1 MLWSGRCTLH
11 YSELVVES
19 LRCAQLSSYR
29 ELHRHMT
36 RLPEAVLQAWED
48 RNGPIV
54 LTTVDQD
61 GTPNAIYA
69 TCVRR
74 IDDEHLTVAD
84 NFFSKTQANIKSGSK
99 GSLLFIT
106 GEGKSYQV
114 KGSIEYATS
123 GEYFD
128 NMKSWNGDLPG
139 HAAAVLCNEE
149 VYSGATKL
157 A

>member
-1 MLWSGRCTLH
+1 VTK
-11 YSELVVES
+11 
-19 LRCAQLSSYR
+19 
-29 ELHRHMT
+29 
-36 RLPEAVLQAWED
+36 LPEAVLQAWED
-48 RNGPIV
+48 RNAPIV

-61 GTPNAIYA
+61 GTLNAIYA
-69 TCVRR
+69 TCVRK

-84 NFFSKTQANIKSGSK
+84 NFFSKTQANIKTGSK

-106 GEGKSYQV
+106 SEGKSYQV

-139 HAAAVLCNEE
+139 HAAAVLCAEE

>member
-1 MLWSGRCTLH
+1 
-11 YSELVVES
+11 
-19 LRCAQLSSYR
+19 
-29 ELHRHMT
+29 MT
-36 RLPEAVLQAWED
+36 KLPEAVLQAWED

-54 LTTVDQD
+54 LTTVDPD

-69 TCVRR
+69 TCVRK

-84 NFFSKTQANIKSGSK
+84 NFFSKTQANIKTGSK

-106 GEGKSYQV
+106 GEGTSYQV
-114 KGSIEYATS
+114 KGSIQYESS
-123 GEYFD
+123 GVYFTD
-128 NMKSWNGDLPG
+128 MKSWNGELPG
-139 HAAAVLCNEE
+139 HAATVLCVEE